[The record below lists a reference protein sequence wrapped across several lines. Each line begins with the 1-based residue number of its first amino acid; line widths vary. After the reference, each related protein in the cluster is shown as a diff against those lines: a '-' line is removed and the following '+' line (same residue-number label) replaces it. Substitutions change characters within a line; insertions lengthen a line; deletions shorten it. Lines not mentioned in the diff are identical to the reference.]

1 MIQSYFDRF
10 AIMLSGICAIH
21 CILLPIAVSAMP
33 LFIASIDHDH
43 HLHDFVFHQA
53 ILLFIL
59 PVSIIALFTGYRSH
73 RQVLPIVI
81 ASIGL
86 LLLVTVALFAEK
98 MIHDGIM
105 HHDGETYLTVIGGVT
120 HAIGHVLN
128 VLATRKL
135 HKPHSA
141 KAN

>member
-21 CILLPIAVSAMP
+21 CILLPIAASAMP
-33 LFIASIDHDH
+33 LFVASIDHDH

-59 PVSIIALFTGYRSH
+59 PVSIIALYTGFRTH
-73 RQVLPIVI
+73 QQVLPITI

-86 LLLVTVALFAEK
+86 LFLVTVALFAEK
-98 MIHDGIM
+98 MIESGMMQHE
-105 HHDGETYLTVIGGVT
+105 GETVLTVIGGAT
-120 HAIGHVLN
+120 HAVGHILN

-135 HKPHSA
+135 HKQHSA
-141 KAN
+141 EIS

>member
-1 MIQSYFDRF
+1 MLQSYFDRF

-33 LFIASIDHDH
+33 LFVASIDHDH

-59 PVSIIALFTGYRSH
+59 PVSIIALYTGFRSH
-73 RQVLPIVI
+73 QQVLPIAI

-86 LLLVTVALFAEK
+86 AFLVTVALFAEK
-98 MIHDGIM
+98 MIESGVMQHE
-105 HHDGETYLTVIGGVT
+105 GETILTVFGGVT
-120 HAIGHVLN
+120 HAIGHILN

-135 HKPHSA
+135 NKQHSPEI
-141 KAN
+141 N

>member
-1 MIQSYFDRF
+1 MIQDYFDRF

-21 CILLPIAVSAMP
+21 CIILPIAVSAMP
-33 LFIASIDHDH
+33 LFMASIDHGH

-59 PVSIIALFTGYRSH
+59 PVSIIALYTGFRSH
-73 RQVLPIVI
+73 RQAPPIAI

-98 MIHDGIM
+98 MIARGIM
-105 HHDGETYLTVIGGVT
+105 QHEGETILTVIGGIT
-120 HAIGHVLN
+120 HAVGHILN

-135 HKPHSA
+135 NKQHSA
-141 KAN
+141 EIN

>member
-33 LFIASIDHDH
+33 LFVASIDHDH

-59 PVSIIALFTGYRSH
+59 PVSIIALYTGFRSH
-73 RQVLPIVI
+73 QQIMPIAI

-86 LLLVTVALFAEK
+86 LFLVSVALFAEK
-98 MIHDGIM
+98 MIESGIM
-105 HHDGETYLTVIGGVT
+105 QHEGETILTVIGGVT
-120 HAIGHVLN
+120 HAVGHILN
-128 VLATRKL
+128 VLATRRL
-135 HKPHSA
+135 HKQQSPETT
-141 KAN
+141 

>member
-33 LFIASIDHDH
+33 LFMASIDHDH

-59 PVSIIALFTGYRSH
+59 PVSIIALITGFRSH
-73 RQVLPIVI
+73 QQALPIII

-86 LLLVTVALFAEK
+86 TILVTVALFAEK
-98 MIHDGIM
+98 MIDGGIM
-105 HHDGETYLTVIGGVT
+105 PHDGETILTVIGGIT
-120 HAIGHVLN
+120 HAVGHILN

-135 HKPHSA
+135 HKHHLPEV
-141 KAN
+141 N

>member
-1 MIQSYFDRF
+1 MLQNYFDRF

-33 LFIASIDHDH
+33 IFVASIDHDD

-59 PVSIIALFTGYRSH
+59 PVSIIALYTGFRSH
-73 RQVLPIVI
+73 QQLTPIAI

-86 LLLVTVALFAEK
+86 LFLVSVALFAER
-98 MIHDGIM
+98 MIESGIM
-105 HHDGETYLTVIGGVT
+105 QHEGETILTVIGGVT
-120 HAIGHVLN
+120 HALGHILN
-128 VLATRKL
+128 VLATRRF
-135 HKPHSA
+135 HKHNPL
-141 KAN
+141 N